1 MKDDGVLERKVVER
15 ADLELMVS
23 SGTSVCFAGVASSKE
38 PAYQLGDIRDS
49 GSIPGSGRF
58 VGVGNGTHTSI
69 LAWKIPFHGQKSLE
83 GYTVHGVA
91 KSCTQLND

>member
-23 SGTSVCFAGVASSKE
+23 SGTSASQVSLVVKNL
-38 PAYQLGDIRDS
+38 PTSVGDIRDS